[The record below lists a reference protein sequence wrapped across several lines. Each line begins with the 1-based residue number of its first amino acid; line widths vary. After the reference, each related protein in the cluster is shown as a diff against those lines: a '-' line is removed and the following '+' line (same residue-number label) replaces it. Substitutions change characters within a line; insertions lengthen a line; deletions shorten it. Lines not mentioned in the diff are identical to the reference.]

1 MTIPEPHP
9 YDPDD
14 PSYYDETSEEL
25 GYLVPDRGFRPD
37 LMEVDDYLSY

>member
-9 YDPDD
+9 YDPEE
-14 PSYYDETSEEL
+14 PSYYDDPTEEL

-37 LMEVDDYLSY
+37 PIEGDDYLSY